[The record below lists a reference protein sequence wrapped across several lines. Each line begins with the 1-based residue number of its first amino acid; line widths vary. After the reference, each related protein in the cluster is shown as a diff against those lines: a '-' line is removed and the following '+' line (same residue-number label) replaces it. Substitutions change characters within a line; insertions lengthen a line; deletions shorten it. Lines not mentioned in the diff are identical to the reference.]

1 MTEPCAWVVL
11 PFVALLT
18 RPLEEQGL
26 RKKICSKSPCKI
38 TCARGRVRDDGAL
51 CLGSFPLLGLSHEA
65 SLLPLPGAGHGQR
78 KCAEDQRRRWQVERN
93 LQIPH
98 FLFRRVDHKKTEVAL
113 ACQPFLAQIF
123 LSLVWQRY
131 AFSNAPCCLQRCLQ
145 SMATSKCNTPPRWL
159 CSETL
164 ISPLFLIS

>member
-51 CLGSFPLLGLSHEA
+51 CLGSFPFLGLSHEA

-98 FLFRRVDHKKTEVAL
+98 FLFRRVDRSQIPKKLPVLETTKLFMLRCTLLTERFAL
-113 ACQPFLAQIF
+113 LVVSVPNTHLLA
-123 LSLVWQRY
+123 S
-131 AFSNAPCCLQRCLQ
+131 SG
-145 SMATSKCNTPPRWL
+145 
-159 CSETL
+159 
-164 ISPLFLIS
+164 